1 MKRLVVCC
9 DGTWSTLANNVLTN
23 VALTA
28 RSIAARDAD
37 GNAQIVYYDDGV
49 GVEVGR
55 MDMFSAA
62 FGRGLDYKVQEAYE
76 FLTLNYEPGDQLYF
90 FGYSRG
96 AYTVRSLTGLV
107 RKCGILKREH
117 ADKTAAALKL
127 YRTRD
132 VTADAAEA
140 VEFRNQYAFAWPKLD
155 STGMQAVMGG
165 TTYDLRVCYVG
176 VWDTVGAL
184 GIPRK
189 VPFAGNV
196 NKNFEFHDCS
206 LSRAVLNARQAV
218 AIDER
223 RDPFAPALWTNL
235 EAFNTPENK
244 RVEQLWFPG
253 NHGCVGGA
261 GCDGGKLSG
270 ASLDWVLQGAER
282 AGLVLDRSP
291 NGILARATS
300 DLDVINADLWEKK
313 FDLSNMVLGMSWR
326 KGLDNLDN
334 VHENALMRW
343 KATSNYRPRPLA
355 PFRSRLKALRKE
367 YLAQLKA
374 ERRAARRGGG
384 SAAPAEA

>member
-9 DGTWSTLANNVLTN
+9 DGTWSTLAKDVLTN

-28 RSIAARDAD
+28 RSIAGRDAD

-76 FLTLNYEPGDQLYF
+76 YLTLNYEPGDQLYF

-127 YRTRD
+127 YRQRD
-132 VTADAAEA
+132 ISADAQEA
-140 VEFRNQYAFAWPKLD
+140 IDFRNNFAAAWPKLD
-155 STGMQAVMGG
+155 GAGMQTVMSG
-165 TTYDLRVCYVG
+165 TTYDLRICYVG

-189 VPFAGNV
+189 VPFAGAV
-196 NKNFEFHDCS
+196 NKKYEFHDLA
-206 LSRAVLNARQAV
+206 LSRAVLNARQAI

-235 EAFNTPENK
+235 EAFNVPDQPK

-261 GCDGGKLSG
+261 GCDEGKLSG
-270 ASLDWVLQGAER
+270 AALDWIAQGAER
-282 AGLVLDRSP
+282 TGLVFDRSA
-291 NGILARATS
+291 NSVLGRAVAGV
-300 DLDVINADLWEKK
+300 DVLGGRVSEKN
-313 FDLSNMVLGMSWR
+313 FDLGSVLLGMSWR
-326 KGLDNLDN
+326 RGLGAFDEL
-334 VHENALMRW
+334 HENAVTRW
-343 KATSNYRPRPLA
+343 TGTSNYRPPPLS
-355 PFRSRLKALRKE
+355 PFRRELKQMRKDF
-367 YLAQLKA
+367 LAAQRA
-374 ERRAARRGGG
+374 ERRAQRRNRG
-384 SAAPAEA
+384 SAPAEA

>member
-28 RSIAARDAD
+28 RSVAARDAD

-96 AYTVRSLTGLV
+96 AYTVRSLAGLV
-107 RKCGILKREH
+107 RKCGVLKREH
-117 ADKTAAALKL
+117 ADKTAAALQL

-132 VTADAAEA
+132 VHADSPEA
-140 VEFRNQYAFAWPKLD
+140 IEFRNQYAAAWPKLD
-155 STGMQAVMGG
+155 ATGMQALMGG

-189 VPFAGNV
+189 MPLAGSV
-196 NKNFEFHDCS
+196 NKKYEFHDLD
-206 LSRAVLNARQAV
+206 LSRGVLNARQAV

-235 EAFNTPENK
+235 DAFNVPNQPK

-261 GCDGGKLSG
+261 GADAGKLSG
-270 ASLDWVLQGAER
+270 AALDWIAQGAER
-282 AGLVLDRSP
+282 VGLVFDRSP
-291 NGILARATS
+291 NSVLSRAIEGVDIYGGLLAEKGFDFS
-300 DLDVINADLWEKK
+300 NAI
-313 FDLSNMVLGMSWR
+313 LGMSWR
-326 KGLDNLDN
+326 RGLDNFDD
-334 VHENALMRW
+334 VHENAILRW
-343 KATSNYRPRPLA
+343 KRSRDYRPRPLSR
-355 PFRSRLKALRKE
+355 FRKQLKQMRKE
-367 YLAQLKA
+367 YLAEQRA
-374 ERRAARRGGG
+374 ERRARQRGGG
-384 SAAPAEA
+384 GAPAEA

>member
-1 MKRLVVCC
+1 MKRLIVCC

-28 RSIAARDAD
+28 RSVAARDAD

-117 ADKTAAALKL
+117 ADKTAAALTL
-127 YRTRD
+127 YRQRD
-132 VTADAAEA
+132 VSADAPEA
-140 VEFRNQYAFAWPKLD
+140 VEFRNNFAAAWPKLD
-155 STGMQAVMGG
+155 NTGMQSVMGG
-165 TTYDLRVCYVG
+165 GTYDLRVCYVG

-189 VPFAGNV
+189 VPFAGSV
-196 NKNFEFHDCS
+196 NKKFEFHDCA

-235 EAFNTPENK
+235 DAFNTGDTK

-270 ASLDWVLQGAER
+270 AALDWVIQGAEKT
-282 AGLVLDRSP
+282 GIVFDRSP
-291 NGILARATS
+291 NGILARAVA
-300 DLDVINADLWEKK
+300 DLDVINAAVEEKK
-313 FDLSNMVLGMSWR
+313 FDVSNAILGMSWR
-326 KGLDNLDN
+326 KGLDDFAD
-334 VHENALMRW
+334 VHENALIRW
-343 KATSNYRPRPLA
+343 KSTSNYRPRPLS
-355 PFRSRLKALRKE
+355 PFRAQLKALRKE

-374 ERRAARRGGG
+374 ERRARRRGGG
-384 SAAPAEA
+384 AAAPAEA